1 MELPLAIDPSSAV
14 ALHRQV
20 YDALRSAILHGRLR
34 AGDRL
39 PATRVL
45 AEQLSLSRTTVAEA
59 YDQLQ
64 AEGYIQG
71 KHGSGTYVAPD
82 LPEEPMQ
89 VTAGDGKQGA
99 TARHPVRL
107 SQWGERIATEDYQAL
122 FRPPS
127 QDEFQYDFR
136 PHRVAQDLFPW
147 DAWRGAAE
155 RALSGDRTR
164 LLFYPPSAG
173 HPELRELVAAH
184 IRRYRAVVCSTDQI
198 VIVNG
203 IQQGLNLLVHLLLEP
218 GDRVAVEDPGYP
230 AARLAFE
237 ARGLAVTQA
246 PVDCDGLI
254 VDRLADL
261 PAHRLVHVT
270 PSHQDPTGATLS
282 LTRRLALLELAERTG
297 CLILEDDYDSEFRY
311 EGRPVESLQGLD
323 RNGLVVYGGTF
334 SKSVLAGLRIGFL
347 VLPPA
352 LVGPFVAAKS
362 LWDSGA
368 PMLEQAVLAEFM
380 RSGDFERHIRR
391 MRRLYGNRRNALLA
405 ALQTCFGDRVEVGE
419 RHGGLNMLITLD
431 LPGSDAELARAA
443 TGAGIGLRPAS
454 PYYSEPPT
462 QPRFLMGFAAMTE
475 EEIEV
480 GVRKLGAVLHQHK
493 MPPPHTLG
501 SAYTAGA
508 VTRDKEVT

>member
-20 YDALRSAILHGRLR
+20 YGALRSAILHGRLR

-82 LPEEPMQ
+82 LPEETMQ

-99 TARHPVRL
+99 IARHPVRL

>member
-1 MELPLAIDPSSAV
+1 MELPLSIDPSSTV

-20 YDALRSAILHGRLR
+20 YDAIRSAILHGRLR

-45 AEQLSLSRTTVAEA
+45 ADQLSLSRTTIAEA

-82 LPEEPMQ
+82 LPEETLQ
-89 VTAGDGKQGA
+89 VTTAGGERGA
-99 TARHPVRL
+99 GARRPVRL
-107 SQWGERIATEDYQAL
+107 SRWGERIATQDYQAL

-127 QDEFQYDFR
+127 LDEFQYDFR
-136 PHRVAQDLFPW
+136 PHRVAQDFFPW
-147 DAWRGAAE
+147 DVWRGAAE
-155 RALSGDRTR
+155 RALRSDRTR

-184 IRRYRAVVCSTDQI
+184 IRRYRAVACSADQI

-237 ARGLAVTQA
+237 ARGLTVSKV
-246 PVDCDGLI
+246 PVDRDGMM
-254 VDRLADL
+254 VECLAGM

-282 LTRRLALLELAERTG
+282 LARRLALLELAERTE

-323 RNGLVVYGGTF
+323 RTGLVVYGGTF

-347 VLPPA
+347 VLPPG
-352 LVGPFVAAKS
+352 LVASFVAAKS

-368 PMLEQAVLAEFM
+368 PMLEQAILAEFI

-391 MRRLYGNRRNALLA
+391 MRRLYRDRRNALLT
-405 ALQTCFGDRVEVGE
+405 ALQTCFSDRVEVGE
-419 RHGGLNMLITLD
+419 RHGGLNVLIALD
-431 LPGSDAELARAA
+431 LPGSEAKLATMAA
-443 TGAGIGLRPAS
+443 RAGIGLRPAS
-454 PYYSEPPT
+454 PYYSVAPSRPH
-462 QPRFLMGFAAMTE
+462 FLMGFAALPA
-475 EEIEV
+475 EEIAE
-480 GVRKLGAVLHQHK
+480 GVRKLAAALPAEDAPGIYAGQSIGAGGGHQ
-493 MPPPHTLG
+493 G
-501 SAYTAGA
+501 
-508 VTRDKEVT
+508 

>member
-1 MELPLAIDPSSAV
+1 MKLPLSIDQASVV

-20 YDALRSAILHGRLR
+20 YDAIRSAILHGRLR

-71 KHGSGTYVAPD
+71 RHGSGTYVAPD
-82 LPEEPMQ
+82 LPEETLQ
-89 VTAGDGKQGA
+89 VPAGDAGWGA
-99 TARHPVRL
+99 SARHPVRL
-107 SQWGERIATEDYQAL
+107 SQWGERLGTQDYQAL

-127 QDEFQYDFR
+127 LDEFQYDFR
-136 PHRVAQDLFPW
+136 PHRVAQDVFPW
-147 DAWRGAAE
+147 DAWRGASE
-155 RALSGDRTR
+155 RALSSDRTR

-184 IRRYRAVVCSTDQI
+184 IGRYRAVTCSADQI

-218 GDRVAVEDPGYP
+218 GDRVTVEDPGYP

-237 ARGLAVTQA
+237 ARGLTVTQV
-246 PVDCDGLI
+246 PVDGEGLI
-254 VDRLADL
+254 VERLAGM

-282 LTRRLALLELAERTG
+282 LARRLALLELAERTE

-347 VLPPA
+347 VLPPD

-368 PMLEQAVLAEFM
+368 PMLEQAILAEFM

-391 MRRLYGNRRNALLA
+391 MRRLYRDRRNALLT
-405 ALQTCFGDRVEVGE
+405 ALQAYFGNRVQVGE
-419 RHGGLNMLITLD
+419 RHGGLNMLIALD
-431 LPGSDAELARAA
+431 LPGSDAELAMVAA
-443 TGAGIGLRPAS
+443 RAGIGLRPAS
-454 PYYSEPPT
+454 PYYAVAPT
-462 QPRFLMGFAAMTE
+462 RPHFLMGFAALPE
-475 EEIEV
+475 KEIGE
-480 GVRKLGAVLHQHK
+480 GVRKLAAALPTKDAPGVYAGQCVGAGGDHQ
-493 MPPPHTLG
+493 G
-501 SAYTAGA
+501 
-508 VTRDKEVT
+508 

>member
-20 YDALRSAILHGRLR
+20 YGALRSAILHGRLR

-246 PVDCDGLI
+246 PVDRDGLI